1 MRELL
6 RRWASRAM
14 FAGCLL
20 LAGTRQVGAAPMGAE
35 CAECHGPIVHAFA
48 ANAHAQLV
56 HRGEQRGCESCHP
69 GAAEHAKDGDPAKV
83 RGFRSLTS
91 GQATEACQ
99 ECHGQERGRTF
110 WRGSPHDAHD
120 VGCTSCHAVHG
131 GNKGLLARSDET
143 STCFACHIDVRAD
156 VLKRSSHP
164 LRDGSSLARTGVMT
178 CSSCHNPHGARS
190 RALVDARSV
199 NDKCFECHTEKRAPV
214 VWEHSPVKED
224 CLICHVAH
232 GSSNDNLLVAKV
244 PRLCQECHM
253 QGRHQSGTLAR
264 NSVFA
269 FNRSCL
275 NCHPQ
280 VHGSNSPSG
289 TVLQR

>member
-1 MRELL
+1 MRDVLG
-6 RRWASRAM
+6 RWALGVAVAGCIAVAGVSRA
-14 FAGCLL
+14 AES
-20 LAGTRQVGAAPMGAE
+20 AGAE
-35 CAECHGPIVHAFA
+35 CAECHGPIVRAFA
-48 ANAHAQLV
+48 ANPHAQMT
-56 HRGEQRGCESCHP
+56 RIPAQARCESCHA

-83 RGFRSLTS
+83 RSFKALTAEES
-91 GQATEACQ
+91 TGTCQ
-99 ECHGQERGRTF
+99 ECHGSERGRTF
-110 WRGSPHDAHD
+110 WRGSAHD
-120 VGCTSCHAVHG
+120 VHEVGCTSCHAVHG
-131 GNKGLLARSDET
+131 GHRALLARVPEKE
-143 STCFACHIDVRAD
+143 TCFTCHFDVRAD
-156 VLKRSSHP
+156 VVKRSSHP
-164 LRDGSSLARTGVMT
+164 LRDPSSLSGTGIMT

-199 NDKCFECHTEKRAPV
+199 NDKCYECHTEKRAPV

-253 QGRHQSGTLAR
+253 QGRHQSGTLAQ